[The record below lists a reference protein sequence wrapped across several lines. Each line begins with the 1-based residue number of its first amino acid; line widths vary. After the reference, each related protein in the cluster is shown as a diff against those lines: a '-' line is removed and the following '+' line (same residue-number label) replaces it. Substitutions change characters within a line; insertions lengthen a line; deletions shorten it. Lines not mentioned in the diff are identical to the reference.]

1 MEEEKIMKK
10 WLSILLALT
19 MTACCLLPAALADQ
33 TVDLTGKLVIV
44 HTNDIHGYAVTDP
57 SEPSVGYAQIKQ
69 YTLDAKATG
78 ADVLLLD
85 AGDASQGQPIVNLD
99 KGLNAIEFM
108 NATGYDAMCPGNHEF
123 DWGVDQFLQNAE
135 EADFPILCANMLRT
149 SDDTLYFDPY
159 KIFETGSYKVG
170 VIGLDTPETLTKANP
185 SLMQNVTFLMGEDL
199 YACAQ
204 QYVDELTAEGCDLIV
219 VLGHLGVD
227 DESIGNRSLDVIA
240 NTTGIDLFI
249 DAHSH
254 VQLNEEVE
262 QKHDEGAEE
271 VPTTLLV
278 STGSYGEAIG
288 EVVFD
293 GESLS
298 ASLYYAQET
307 EVSATYGD
315 ADVSE
320 TVGAI
325 NDEIEEQLSATF
337 ATTEVL
343 LNGERSPGVRTEET
357 NLGDFATDA
366 MLWQANQAYS
376 EPVVA
381 AFNNGGGIRAS
392 IQIGDVTMKDMK
404 TVFPFGNTLQI
415 MTLKGSELLEL
426 FEASSYCT
434 PEPLGG
440 FMQVSGIVMTID
452 TTVPYENGDQY
463 PDSTYYAPANPGAR
477 VTIESVGGEPFDLDA
492 DYVIVTNDFSAAGGD
507 QCYVLKYANQQTGYN
522 TYIALEDALIN
533 YTTEV
538 LGGVIGEDYAEPQ
551 GRITVIQ

>member
-1 MEEEKIMKK
+1 MKK
-10 WLSILLALT
+10 RLSILLALA
-19 MTACCLLPAALADQ
+19 MLACCLAPAAVAEQ
-33 TVDLTGKLVIV
+33 KVDLTGKLVIV
-44 HTNDIHGYAVTDP
+44 HTNDVHGYAVTDL

-69 YTLDAKATG
+69 YCTDAKATG

-99 KGLNAIEFM
+99 MGVNAVKFM

-135 EADFPILCANMLRT
+135 TAEFPVLCANMLRT
-149 SDDTLYFDPY
+149 ADRTLYFEPY
-159 KIFETGSYKVG
+159 KIFEKGGYKVG

-185 SLMQNVTFLMGEDL
+185 ALMKNVTFLMGEDL

-204 QYVDELTAEGCDLIV
+204 QYVDEVKAAGCDLVV
-219 VLGHLGVD
+219 VLGHLGI
-227 DESIGNRSLDVIA
+227 DEESTGNRSVDVIA

-249 DAHSH
+249 DGHSH
-254 VQLNEEVE
+254 DELNEKVE
-262 QKHDEGAEE
+262 QKHEEGAEN

-278 STGSYGEAIG
+278 STGCYGHNIG
-288 EVVFD
+288 EVVYD
-293 GESLS
+293 GESLA
-298 ASLYYAQET
+298 ASLYKAQST
-307 EVSATYGD
+307 EVSAAYGD
-315 ADVSE
+315 ADVSAMI
-320 TVGAI
+320 GAI
-325 NDEIEEQLSATF
+325 NDRIEEQLSAAF
-337 ATTEVL
+337 AKTEVL

-366 MLWQANQAYS
+366 MLWQANQVYS
-376 EPVVA
+376 TPVVA

-404 TVFPFGNTLQI
+404 TVFPYGNTLQI
-415 MTLKGSELLEL
+415 MTLKGSEMLEL

-440 FMQVSGIVMTID
+440 FMQVSGIVMSIN
-452 TTVPYENGDQY
+452 TTVPYVNGEQY

-477 VTIESVGGEPFDLDA
+477 VTIESVGGKPFDPEA
-492 DYVIVTNDFSAAGGD
+492 EYVVVTNDFSAAGGD

-522 TYIALEDALIN
+522 TGVALEDALIH
-533 YTTEV
+533 YTAEV
-538 LGGVIGEDYAEPQ
+538 LGGVIGQTYAEPQ
-551 GRITVIQ
+551 GRLTVIR

>member
-1 MEEEKIMKK
+1 MRK
-10 WLSILLALT
+10 WLSILLAVT
-19 MTACCLLPAALADQ
+19 MLACLSAPATAEQ
-33 TVDLTGKLVIV
+33 QVDLSGKLVIV

-69 YTLDAKATG
+69 YTTDAKSTG

-85 AGDASQGQPIVNLD
+85 AGDASQGQPIVNLS
-99 KGLNAIEFM
+99 KGANAIQFM
-108 NATGYDAMCPGNHEF
+108 NITGYDAMCPGNHEF
-123 DWGVDQFLQNAE
+123 DWGVDQFLQNVGNA
-135 EADFPILCANMLRT
+135 AFPVLCANMLRT
-149 SDDTLYFDPY
+149 SDKTLYFEPY
-159 KIFETGSYKVG
+159 KIFETGNYKVG
-170 VIGLDTPETLTKANP
+170 IIGLDTPETLTKANP
-185 SLMQNVTFLMGEDL
+185 ALMQNVSFLMGDDL

-204 QYVDELTAEGCDLIV
+204 QYVDELKAAECDLIV

-227 DESIGNRSLDVIA
+227 DESAGNRSTDVIA

-249 DAHSH
+249 DGHSH
-254 VQLNEEVE
+254 VELNEEVQ
-262 QKHDEGAEE
+262 QKHEEGAED

-278 STGSYGEAIG
+278 STGSYGHNIG

-298 ASLYYAQET
+298 ASLYKAQST
-307 EVSATYGD
+307 AVGATYGD
-315 ADVSE
+315 AEVSE
-320 TVGAI
+320 EIGQFD
-325 NDEIEEQLSATF
+325 DEINAQLSATF

-366 MLWQANQAYS
+366 MLWQANQVYS

-415 MTLKGSELLEL
+415 MTLKGSEMLEL

-452 TTVPYENGDQY
+452 TTVPYVNGDQY
-463 PDSTYYAPANPGAR
+463 PDSTYYAPADPGAR

-492 DYVIVTNDFSAAGGD
+492 EYVIVTNDFSAAGGD

-522 TYIALEDALIN
+522 TYVALEDALIN

-538 LGGVIGEDYAEPQ
+538 LGGVIGEEYAEPQ

>member
-1 MEEEKIMKK
+1 MKK
-10 WLSILLALT
+10 RLSILLALV
-19 MTACCLLPAALADQ
+19 MLACCLAPAAMAEQ
-33 TVDLTGKLVIV
+33 KVDLTGKLVIV
-44 HTNDIHGYAVTDP
+44 HTNDVHGYAVTDP

-69 YTLDAKATG
+69 YCTDAKATG

-99 KGLNAIEFM
+99 KGVNAIKFM
-108 NATGYDAMCPGNHEF
+108 NAAGYDAMCPGNHEF

-135 EADFPILCANMLRT
+135 TAEFPVLCANMLRT
-149 SDDTLYFDPY
+149 ADKTLYFEPY
-159 KIFETGSYKVG
+159 EIFEAGGFKVG

-185 SLMQNVTFLMGEDL
+185 ALMQNVTFLMGEDL

-204 QYVDELTAEGCDLIV
+204 KYVDEVKAAGCDLVV
-219 VLGHLGVD
+219 VLGHLGI
-227 DESIGNRSLDVIA
+227 DEESTGNRSVDVIA

-249 DAHSH
+249 DGHSH
-254 VQLNEEVE
+254 DELNEEVE
-262 QKHDEGAEE
+262 QKHEEGAED

-278 STGSYGEAIG
+278 SAGCYGHDIG
-288 EVVFD
+288 EVVYD

-298 ASLYYAQET
+298 ASLYKAQGT

-320 TVGAI
+320 MVGAI
-325 NDEIEEQLSATF
+325 NDRIEEQLSATF
-337 ATTEVL
+337 AKTEVL

-357 NLGDFATDA
+357 NLGDFSTDA
-366 MLWQANQAYS
+366 MLWQANQTYGT
-376 EPVVA
+376 PVVA

-404 TVFPFGNTLQI
+404 TVFPYGNTLQI
-415 MTLKGSELLEL
+415 MTLKGSEMLEL

-440 FMQVSGIVMTID
+440 FMQVSGIVMTIN
-452 TTVPYENGDQY
+452 TAVPYANGEQY

-477 VTIESVGGEPFDLDA
+477 VTIESVGGEPFDPDA
-492 DYVIVTNDFSAAGGD
+492 EYVVVTNDFSAAGGD

-522 TYIALEDALIN
+522 TGVALEDALIN
-533 YTTEV
+533 YTAEV
-538 LGGVIGEDYAEPQ
+538 LGGVIGLEYAEPH